1 MNERAKKTM
10 QEEGRTMSELDVPET
25 NMATEALAG
34 VTELREQICSIE
46 ERLTKFLKSPDN
58 QRKCAFCQQTDYYV
72 QRIATLESQCQA
84 LEVNLKSQQTESA
97 RCEKRISALEE
108 NHSKSF
114 RELKTCVEKC
124 EKDNQLNN
132 RDIEKL
138 TTELAKLNKDF
149 SEQRTQLDDA
159 QKTINKLVSSNK
171 KLQEQNRG
179 LEVRYNE
186 LSTRLSDRYLLIKLL
201 GQLFVPPTF
210 IPNPSSDSQ
219 SFAESHGGMINSS
232 ERNIESIA
240 DHFVSGQLEQ
250 YLQSFKKHIDDDIEK
265 AKKHFDETSG
275 TVGGRLNDIDYRVT
289 HLEKTYSTSMGVL
302 DGKIQ
307 KLEIKSS
314 GIQEQYQRDMDSFK
328 DRMNQVEEAMP
339 SLRGEVTRISKKVDL
354 SLQKTMIEINNT
366 LARSNQDLQDQIN
379 DVESDMR
386 RIEKDFGEQHQFQTK
401 EVNDAKAKAEEAV
414 RWISKTNTDVKNY
427 AATVVEN
434 FKQLKYE
441 LNQMVLN
448 DSLPDEFSDWSVKYV
463 CQRLRREPDLS
474 AWEYAP
480 LPEVQK
486 LVQLVSEFM
495 RKSSL
500 ESFWRYQGHSFADC
514 LIAPKCNEDYQPSL
528 HTATNMKPRKGDE
541 GSYVVQYLN
550 APGLMLPKSPEMPIK
565 AEVVLKRKS
574 SSVKCMSNEAVRIES
589 NNEDIHLEAADMRS
603 PDRSVSTQCD

>member
-1 MNERAKKTM
+1 MSGADTM
-10 QEEGRTMSELDVPET
+10 GISE
-25 NMATEALAG
+25 ATQALEG
-34 VTELREQICSIE
+34 VTELRKQIDSME
-46 ERLTKFLKSPDN
+46 ERLTECQNSLDGQS
-58 QRKCAFCQQTDYYV
+58 KCAFCQQTAEYV
-72 QRIATLESQCQA
+72 QRMEILESQCEN
-84 LEVNLKSQQTESA
+84 LKENLKSLQNASVD
-97 RCEKRISALEE
+97 LERKYRKFDE
-108 NHSKSF
+108 LHTSNHSKLES
-114 RELKTCVEKC
+114 RVQACEVDSGEK
-124 EKDNQLNN
+124 QH
-132 RDIEKL
+132 DIEHLKQDMSMMR
-138 TTELAKLNKDF
+138 NNY
-149 SEQRTQLDDA
+149 SEQKSRLDKA
-159 QKTINKLVSSNK
+159 METITRLSQDNRN
-171 KLQEQNRG
+171 LQHQNHS
-179 LEVRYNE
+179 LEVRCNN
-186 LSTRLSDRYLLIKLL
+186 LIARLSDRFLLVKLL

-210 IPNPSSDSQ
+210 IPEMSSDDQ
-219 SFAESHGGMINSS
+219 SSPEARSSRSRSNS
-232 ERNIESIA
+232 ERNMESIA

-275 TVGGRLNDIDYRVT
+275 TVGGRLNGIDHRLA
-289 HLEKTYSTSMGVL
+289 HLENAYSTSMNVL

-307 KLEIKSS
+307 KLESKSS
-314 GIQEQYQRDMDSFK
+314 GIQEQYQRDMDRFK

-339 SLRGEVTRISKKVDL
+339 SLRGEMTRISKKVDL

-434 FKQLKYE
+434 FKHLQYE

-448 DSLPDEFSDWSVKYV
+448 DSLPVEFSDWSVKYV
-463 CQRLRREPDLS
+463 CQRLRGEPDLS

-495 RKSSL
+495 RTSSL

-565 AEVVLKRKS
+565 AEVMLKRKS
-574 SSVKCMSNEAVRIES
+574 SLVKCMSNEAVRIES